1 VSDGIRLEP
10 CQTCMAKGWIEDGM
24 GDWLRCWECNPAPI
38 PKESAKIIQFARG
51 AKVKQKPVDDL
62 PPAA

>member
-1 VSDGIRLEP
+1 
-10 CQTCMAKGWIEDGM
+10 MAKGWIEDGM